1 MRREAPLDLSLT
13 HFRTHMFLIC
23 LLLLVFPKSKARTVA
38 KLSGLVTALN
48 RKLNTM
54 MRIVDRVVY
63 ESKPADFVRLKAID
77 LGNGH
82 LEVSA
87 HRPQVWHEWDYQP
100 ADLDA
105 WIAEGGEPTKLEQQ
119 ERALRLLQRAA
130 QRAKGRVRQLCKVM
144 GADTLLTLTYKQNVT
159 DESLCKADLKE
170 FVRRVRRV
178 LPDFKAVVGFEQQ
191 KRGAWH
197 VHLAT
202 LALPPALQNKAGI
215 KVKSFDLVRSIWRGV
230 TKERGGNI
238 DVSRRKRNSKRS
250 PARLAAYL
258 SKYITKAFEDGAKWS
273 NRWTKFGDF
282 DTPRAVQLGEFP
294 TLLDAMRAAYSLALD
309 VQVTASSFV
318 SKWGDSFFVAFESQ
332 PRRIEHA

>member
-1 MRREAPLDLSLT
+1 
-13 HFRTHMFLIC
+13 MFLIVV
-23 LLLLVFPKSKARTVA
+23 LLLVSPKVKARTVA
-38 KLSGLVTALN
+38 KLSGLVTAFN
-48 RKLNTM
+48 RALNTM
-54 MRIVDRVVY
+54 MRIVDRVIY
-63 ESKPADFVRLKAID
+63 GSKPAEFLRMKATD

-82 LEVSA
+82 LEVTA
-87 HRPQVWHEWDYQP
+87 YRPHVWHEWDHQP

-105 WIAEGGEPTKLEQQ
+105 WIAEIEVPTKQEQQ
-119 ERALRLLQRAA
+119 ENALRLLQRAA

-159 DESLCKADLKE
+159 DETTCKGDLKE
-170 FVRRVRRV
+170 FVRRLRRV

-197 VHLAT
+197 VHMAT
-202 LALPPALQNKAGI
+202 LALPPALQNKNGV
-215 KVKSFDLVRSIWRGV
+215 KVKSFDLIRSIWRGV
-230 TKERGGNI
+230 AKDRGGNI

-258 SKYITKAFEDGAKWS
+258 SKYITKAFEEGAKWS

-294 TLLDAMRAAYSLALD
+294 TMLDAIRAAYALALD

-332 PRRIEHA
+332 PRSMRGA

>member
-1 MRREAPLDLSLT
+1 
-13 HFRTHMFLIC
+13 MFLIVV
-23 LLLLVFPKSKARTVA
+23 LLVARIKRAKSNARTVA
-38 KLSGLVTALN
+38 KLSGIVTAFIEWMN
-48 RKLNTM
+48 PVI
-54 MRIVDRVVY
+54 RIVDGVIY
-63 ESKPADFVRLKAID
+63 QSKPGEVIRMKATD
-77 LGNGH
+77 LGHGH

-87 HRPQVWHEWDYQP
+87 HRPDVWCE
-100 ADLDA
+100 ADWAINPPSPGYVQDVLDKLA
-105 WIAEGGEPTKLEQQ
+105 AAREENAED
-119 ERALRLLQRAA
+119 RALSLIKRAA

-159 DESLCKADLKE
+159 DETLCKADLKE
-170 FVRRVRRV
+170 FVRRLRRV

-197 VHLAT
+197 VHMAT
-202 LALPPALQNKAGI
+202 LALPAALQNKNGV
-215 KVKSFDLVRSIWRGV
+215 KVKSFDLIRSIWRGV
-230 TKERGGNI
+230 AKERGGNI
-238 DVSRRKRNSKRS
+238 DVASRKRNSKRS

-282 DTPRAVQLGEFP
+282 DTPRSVQLGEFP
-294 TLLDAMRAAYSLALD
+294 TMLDAIRAAYSLALD

-332 PRRIEHA
+332 PRSLRGA